1 MENILNW
8 YQHKVQNTD
17 WSSNRIGSLLSL
29 YNNKMRNLEFYRLGV
44 MAFILLVQANILV
57 PVTLL
62 AISMNGVSSLEFGL
76 CATFSFGILVALLG
90 GAPVKV
96 TIPLFIVSTVIH
108 LYIILS
114 NFI

>member
-1 MENILNW
+1 MENILIR
-8 YQHKVQNTD
+8 YQHKIHNID
-17 WSSNRIGSLLSL
+17 LSQFGIETL
-29 YNNKMRNLEFYRLGV
+29 RSWYDRKMTNLEFYRLGV

-96 TIPLFIVSTVIH
+96 TIPLFITSTLVH

-114 NFI
+114 NFM